1 MSSKRIATV
10 SHAKTDSFVYVPPPQ
25 AYGATRI
32 LVKPNLGYPYPPP
45 VTVSMT
51 VLGAVLRG
59 LRRASPLARIV
70 IMEGVADAQSA
81 ERIFKQ
87 MGVLD
92 LLDDNM
98 RVADAESLIMTEYD
112 NLSPKPARFKTM
124 TAPAYIGEYDCC
136 ITVGTFKRTILKDQ
150 PLISASLKNLY
161 GVFPREAY
169 KGRSP
174 NFRGQLHRPSVPEV
188 LQDIYFSVG
197 RYFHG
202 AVVDLSHKLVSAD
215 ESPIQGEHIPIGQV
229 VWGDDILAVDEMACK
244 LAGEPTPDYI
254 QAIRALQR
262 ELDVQ
267 P

>member
-1 MSSKRIATV
+1 MSSKRIITV
-10 SHAKTDSFVYVPPPQ
+10 SHAKTESFVYMPPPQ

-45 VTVSMT
+45 ATVSMT

-70 IMEGVADAQSA
+70 IIEGVADAQSA

-87 MGVLD
+87 LGVLD

-98 RVADAESLIMTEYD
+98 RLADAESLIMTEYA
-112 NLSPKPARFKTM
+112 NLSPKPVRFKTM

-136 ITVGTFKRTILKDQ
+136 ISVGTFKRTILKEK

-161 GVFPREAY
+161 GVFPREVY
-169 KGRSP
+169 RGRSP
-174 NFRGQLHRPSVPEV
+174 NYRGQLHRPSVPEV

-202 AVVDLSHKLVSAD
+202 AVVDLTHKLVSPD
-215 ESPIQGEHIPIGQV
+215 ESPIKGEHIPIGQV
-229 VWGDDILAVDEMACK
+229 VWGDDLLAVDEMACQ

-254 QAIRALQR
+254 HTIRALQR
-262 ELDVQ
+262 EMETQ